1 LSYVSGNNKT
11 ELFMEGNWTGVFG
24 LILQWWSYT
33 KNMGNRCW
41 RDAIRQDLVS
51 WWETCSLCIMDLLL
65 FILLQHIE
73 MFLGWILISYRI
85 CSC

>member
-41 RDAIRQDLVS
+41 RDAIRQWPCFLVRNMFS
-51 WWETCSLCIMDLLL
+51 MHNGSSTFH
-65 FILLQHIE
+65 FITAYWNVPWMNFNQL
-73 MFLGWILISYRI
+73 
-85 CSC
+85 